1 MPFYLEIALWFAAF
15 VVFVAA
21 VLYLGGLAVRQA
33 CFKVIAEMEDA
44 KAFSAARAISL
55 QDERKNFFRVG
66 TGNIR
71 PKALNVLIA
80 DRIVIKAGSGRY
92 YLDREKVAQI
102 KAQLKKT
109 AS

>member
-15 VVFVAA
+15 VIFVVA

-44 KAFSAARAISL
+44 KAFSTARAISL

-80 DRIVIKAGSGRY
+80 DRIVIKTAGGRY
-92 YLDREKVAQI
+92 YLDRAKLAEA